1 MKPAHQ
7 FASVV
12 ACLAACILTVTTVHS
27 EESPKKLKDGA
38 NASKQNDA
46 DSKASK
52 EEGFPLEVARD
63 RAKVMHDVYE
73 ATLEVMHHRYFHGN
87 RATVPARAMQDI
99 FSTIERQSKVKAR
112 WISVNMKPMSID
124 HEPETKFEKAAAKA
138 IAKGKS
144 HVDVVENGY
153 YRRAGAIPLSL
164 GCVGCHGG
172 LSSGASTTPKFAG
185 LVISVPVRENNPTL
199 PAR

>member
-1 MKPAHQ
+1 MNRLIE
-7 FASVV
+7 FV
-12 ACLAACILTVTTVHS
+12 ACTVVTIVMATLLFSEGKLVFGAEKKTPSVAPESNADS
-27 EESPKKLKDGA
+27 EEGV
-38 NASKQNDA
+38 
-46 DSKASK
+46 
-52 EEGFPLEVARD
+52 PLDVARD

-73 ATLEVMHHRYFHGN
+73 VTLEVMHHRYFHGN

-124 HEPETKFEKAAAKA
+124 HEPETEFEKFAAKA

-144 HVDVVENGY
+144 HVDIVENGY
-153 YRRAGAIPLSL
+153 YRRAGAIPLSA

-172 LSSGASTTPKFAG
+172 LSTSPSTSPKFAG
-185 LVISVPVRENNPTL
+185 LVISVPVRQDKPTD
-199 PAR
+199 PAQ

>member
-1 MKPAHQ
+1 MNRL
-7 FASVV
+7 VV
-12 ACLAACILTVTTVHS
+12 LAACAVVTMVMAMLLFS
-27 EESPKKLKDGA
+27 NGKLVFGAEKKAPSVAPDSNADREDGV
-38 NASKQNDA
+38 
-46 DSKASK
+46 
-52 EEGFPLEVARD
+52 PLDVARD

-73 ATLEVMHHRYFHGN
+73 ATLEVLHHRYFHGN

-124 HEPETKFEKAAAKA
+124 HEPETKFEKSAAKA

-144 HVDVVENGY
+144 HVDIVENGY
-153 YRRAGAIPLSL
+153 YRRAGAIPLSA

-172 LSSGASTTPKFAG
+172 LSSNPSTTPKFAA
-185 LVISVPVRENNPTL
+185 LVISIPVRQDKPEA